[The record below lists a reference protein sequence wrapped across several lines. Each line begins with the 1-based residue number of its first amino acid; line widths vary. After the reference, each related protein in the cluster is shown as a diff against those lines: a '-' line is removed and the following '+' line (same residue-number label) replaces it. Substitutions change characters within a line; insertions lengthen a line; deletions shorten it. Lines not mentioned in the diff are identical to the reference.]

1 MSNSKTT
8 RQENL
13 NKYADML
20 HRQNVS
26 GGQPKPG
33 EVKITKPFEE
43 TIEKETKMSE
53 QQTKLEPM
61 SMEEALGD
69 QELAALSANVLKECY
84 QLIRAKIADNLLDE
98 HKAEI
103 TEECTDESM
112 TAMRSYLATL
122 SKEETQKLVSDVVKE
137 LVNGQLF
144 NTISEIVQE
153 TEEKLEESDV
163 KVDLMEEAKKA
174 IIEKA
179 EEIEEKASEKIK
191 EATETE
197 ESKSEESV
205 ENTESTATDV
215 SESDVADV
223 ADTEKAEESSDA
235 KGIVWPMNKFSE
247 MFPEKV
253 EEKTESN

>member
-33 EVKITKPFEE
+33 EVKITKSF
-43 TIEKETKMSE
+43 EKESKME
-53 QQTKLEPM
+53 ETKLEPM

-144 NTISEIVQE
+144 DTISDIVEE
-153 TEEKLEESDV
+153 TEEKLEEAGE

-174 IIEKA
+174 IFEKA
-179 EEIEEKASEKIK
+179 VEIEEKASEKIK

-197 ESKSEESV
+197 ESKAEESV

-235 KGIVWPMNKFSE
+235 KGIVWPMDKFSE
-247 MFPEKV
+247 MFPEQTCDS
-253 EEKTESN
+253 TESN

>member
-33 EVKITKPFEE
+33 EVKITKPFEDK
-43 TIEKETKMSE
+43 EKESKME
-53 QQTKLEPM
+53 ETKLEPM

-69 QELAALSANVLKECY
+69 QELATLSANVLKECY
-84 QLIRAKIADNLLDE
+84 QLIRAKIEDKLLDE

-144 NTISEIVQE
+144 DTISDIVEE
-153 TEEKLEESDV
+153 TEEKLEVAGE

-174 IIEKA
+174 IFEKA
-179 EEIEEKASEKIK
+179 VEIEEKASEKIK

-197 ESKSEESV
+197 ESKAEESV

-223 ADTEKAEESSDA
+223 ADTEKAEASDA
-235 KGIVWPMNKFSE
+235 KGIVWPMDKFSE

>member
-33 EVKITKPFEE
+33 EVKITKPFEDK
-43 TIEKETKMSE
+43 EKETKME
-53 QQTKLEPM
+53 ETKLEPM

-69 QELAALSANVLKECY
+69 QELATLSANVLKECY
-84 QLIRAKIADNLLDE
+84 QLIRAKIEDKLLDG

-112 TAMRSYLATL
+112 TAMRSYLDTL

-144 NTISEIVQE
+144 DTISEVVRDV
-153 TEEKLEESDV
+153 EEKLNESDV

-174 IIEKA
+174 ILEKA
-179 EEIEEKASEKIK
+179 EQIEEKAFGDNQGTKT
-191 EATETE
+191 EAEEPVNETE
-197 ESKSEESV
+197 SETVTV
-205 ENTESTATDV
+205 EVE
-215 SESDVADV
+215 
-223 ADTEKAEESSDA
+223 EESSESN
-235 KGIVWPMNKFSE
+235 GYNWPMNKFGE
-247 MFPEKV
+247 MFPPKSE
-253 EEKTESN
+253 

>member
-33 EVKITKPFEE
+33 EVKITKPFEDK
-43 TIEKETKMSE
+43 EKESKME
-53 QQTKLEPM
+53 ETKLEPM

-84 QLIRAKIADNLLDE
+84 QLIRAKIEDNLLDE

-144 NTISEIVQE
+144 DTISDIVEE
-153 TEEKLEESDV
+153 TEEKLEEAGE

-174 IIEKA
+174 IFEKA
-179 EEIEEKASEKIK
+179 VEIEEKASEKIK

-197 ESKSEESV
+197 ESKAEESV
-205 ENTESTATDV
+205 ENTESTATDI

-223 ADTEKAEESSDA
+223 ADTEKAEESSNA
-235 KGIVWPMNKFSE
+235 KGIVWPMDKFSE

-253 EEKTESN
+253 EEKN

>member
-26 GGQPKPG
+26 GEKPKSC
-33 EVKITKPFEE
+33 EVKITKPFEDK
-43 TIEKETKMSE
+43 EKEIKMETK
-53 QQTKLEPM
+53 T
-61 SMEEALGD
+61 MEEVLVD
-69 QELAALSANVLKECY
+69 EEIKIMSANVLKECY
-84 QLIRAKIADNLLDE
+84 GLIRAKIEDKLIDE

-112 TAMRSYLATL
+112 TAMRSFLATMEE
-122 SKEETQKLVSDVVKE
+122 KEIKELIQDVVKE
-137 LVNGQLF
+137 MVDSQLF

-179 EEIEEKASEKIK
+179 EEIEEKAFGENQETKTESE
-191 EATETE
+191 EPVTETNSEDTSDEVVVETE
-197 ESKSEESV
+197 EK
-205 ENTESTATDV
+205 
-215 SESDVADV
+215 
-223 ADTEKAEESSDA
+223 SSDA
-235 KGIVWPMNKFSE
+235 KGIVWPMNKFNE
-247 MFPEKV
+247 MFPG
-253 EEKTESN
+253 

>member
-20 HRQNVS
+20 HRQNVTS
-26 GGQPKPG
+26 GKKPEEN
-33 EVKITKPFEE
+33 EVKITKPFEDK
-43 TIEKETKMSE
+43 EKETKMAE
-53 QQTKLEPM
+53 QQTELKTM
-61 SMEEALGD
+61 SMEDALND
-69 QELAALSANVLKECY
+69 SELAALSANVLKECY
-84 QLIRAKIADNLLDE
+84 ELIRAKISDNLLDE
-98 HKAEI
+98 WKAEI

-112 TAMRSYLATL
+112 AALRRYLATL
-122 SKEETQKLVSDVVKE
+122 SKEETQELVSDVVKE
-137 LVNGQLF
+137 LVNGQIF
-144 NTISEIVQE
+144 DTINSVVKE
-153 TEEKLEESDV
+153 TEEKLEEAGE

-174 IIEKA
+174 IFEKA
-179 EEIEEKASEKIK
+179 VEIEEKASEKIK

-197 ESKSEESV
+197 ESKAEESV

>member
-43 TIEKETKMSE
+43 TIEKESKME
-53 QQTKLEPM
+53 ETKLEPM

-84 QLIRAKIADNLLDE
+84 QLIRAKIEDKLLDE

-144 NTISEIVQE
+144 DTISDIVEE
-153 TEEKLEESDV
+153 TEEKLEVAGE

-174 IIEKA
+174 IFEKA
-179 EEIEEKASEKIK
+179 VEIEEKASEKIK

-197 ESKSEESV
+197 ESKAEESV
-205 ENTESTATDV
+205 ENTESTATDI
-215 SESDVADV
+215 SESDV
-223 ADTEKAEESSDA
+223 ADTEKAEESSNA
-235 KGIVWPMNKFSE
+235 KGIVWPMDKFSE

>member
-33 EVKITKPFEE
+33 EVKITKPFE
-43 TIEKETKMSE
+43 KESKME
-53 QQTKLEPM
+53 ETKLEPM

-84 QLIRAKIADNLLDE
+84 QLIRAKIEDKLLDE

-144 NTISEIVQE
+144 DTISEIVQE

-179 EEIEEKASEKIK
+179 EEIEEKAFGENQETKTESE
-191 EATETE
+191 EPVTETN
-197 ESKSEESV
+197 SEDTS
-205 ENTESTATDV
+205 
-215 SESDVADV
+215 SESEDAGEVV
-223 ADTEKAEESSDA
+223 VETEEESSDA
-235 KGIVWPMNKFSE
+235 KGIVWPMDKFNE

>member
-1 MSNSKTT
+1 MSNRKNT
-8 RQENL
+8 RKENL

-33 EVKITKPFEE
+33 EVKITKPFEDK
-43 TIEKETKMSE
+43 EKEIKMEE
-53 QQTKLEPM
+53 QLEPM
-61 SMEEALGD
+61 FMED
-69 QELAALSANVLKECY
+69 TLADEEIKVLSANVLKECY
-84 QLIRAKIADNLLDE
+84 QLIRAKIEDKLLDE

-112 TAMRSYLATL
+112 TAMRSFLATMEE
-122 SKEETQKLVSDVVKE
+122 KEIKELIQDVVKE
-137 LVNGQLF
+137 LVDSQLF

-153 TEEKLEESDV
+153 TEEKLEESEV

-179 EEIEEKASEKIK
+179 EEIEEKAFGENQETKTESE
-191 EATETE
+191 EPVTETNSEDTSSESEDADEVVVETE
-197 ESKSEESV
+197 EEF
-205 ENTESTATDV
+205 
-215 SESDVADV
+215 
-223 ADTEKAEESSDA
+223 SDA
-235 KGIVWPMNKFSE
+235 KGIVWPMDKFSE

-253 EEKTESN
+253 EEKN

>member
-26 GGQPKPG
+26 GSQPKPG

-43 TIEKETKMSE
+43 TIEKESKME
-53 QQTKLEPM
+53 ETKLEPM

-84 QLIRAKIADNLLDE
+84 QLIRAKIEDNLLDE

-144 NTISEIVQE
+144 DTISDIVEE
-153 TEEKLEESDV
+153 TEEKLEEAGE

-174 IIEKA
+174 IFEKA
-179 EEIEEKASEKIK
+179 VEIEEKASEKIK

-197 ESKSEESV
+197 ESKAEESV

-223 ADTEKAEESSDA
+223 ADTEKAEESSNA
-235 KGIVWPMNKFSE
+235 KGIVWPMDKFSE

>member
-33 EVKITKPFEE
+33 EVKITKPFEDK
-43 TIEKETKMSE
+43 EKESKME
-53 QQTKLEPM
+53 ETKLEPM

-69 QELAALSANVLKECY
+69 QELATLSANVLKECY
-84 QLIRAKIADNLLDE
+84 QLIRAKIEDKLLDE

-144 NTISEIVQE
+144 DTISDIVEE
-153 TEEKLEESDV
+153 TEEKLEVAGE

-174 IIEKA
+174 IFEKA
-179 EEIEEKASEKIK
+179 VEIEEKASEKIK

-197 ESKSEESV
+197 ESKAEESV

-235 KGIVWPMNKFSE
+235 KGIVWPMDKFSE
-247 MFPEKV
+247 MFPEQTRDS
-253 EEKTESN
+253 TESN

>member
-1 MSNSKTT
+1 M
-8 RQENL
+8 
-13 NKYADML
+13 
-20 HRQNVS
+20 
-26 GGQPKPG
+26 
-33 EVKITKPFEE
+33 EE
-43 TIEKETKMSE
+43 
-53 QQTKLEPM
+53 TKLEPM
-61 SMEEALGD
+61 SMEEGLGD
-69 QELAALSANVLKECY
+69 QEFSTLSANVLKECY
-84 QLIRAKIADNLLDE
+84 QLIRAKIEDKLLDE

-144 NTISEIVQE
+144 DTISDIVEE
-153 TEEKLEESDV
+153 TEEKLEVAGE

-174 IIEKA
+174 IFEKA
-179 EEIEEKASEKIK
+179 VEIEEKASEKIK

-197 ESKSEESV
+197 ESKAEESV

-235 KGIVWPMNKFSE
+235 KGIVWPMDKFSE
-247 MFPEKV
+247 MFPEQTCDS
-253 EEKTESN
+253 TESN